1 MTAREFKD
9 RYLFD
14 PQHDLLAEGTY
25 TRVFKATD
33 TLLQRDICI
42 KYFRKEMIAGS
53 SLIKELN
60 RANVFFHPNI
70 CAFYDL
76 IEIEETN
83 LLGEVEQQPIGII
96 EYMNGDTIVAYLQKH
111 KEDSG
116 IAKKLFKD
124 VIKGL
129 SYLHSIGKPHLD
141 LKPGN
146 ILVRLSANE
155 PVAKITDFLNT
166 ENLHTTAVPASIKPL
181 TLSYKAPE
189 YFQNTIAQQTVKADI
204 WSFGLIMYQVFANEN
219 LFYKEG
225 DTVEKV
231 IRTICHGDYWA
242 GVHTLP
248 EPFLSIVKRCLI
260 RDVNE
265 RNISLEELS
274 LMLDGLGVET
284 IKTPLIEEPTKMEEN
299 EVPISVSP
307 SAIATPPPL
316 TIEPTPS
323 PKPEKL
329 GLSIPIILAA
339 LVILIGIS
347 AFIWTMIE
355 HRQPTHATSIIGNF
369 KNDTLAPLA
378 STSPVEKRT
387 IDTITQVVHDT
398 VKVVQVLQTVV
409 KPSFVPPA
417 KSERIPE
424 GNQINTQ
431 QANAHVLPT
440 LPIFESLSIDRPY
453 YFDLKTP
460 LLSDIEFELFS
471 ENAAITALGKNTF
484 YVKPLKSGALNIMV
498 LDKLTHGKIAEK
510 VYLVK
515 AKSIPKATLGDDI
528 IGGFVSPKLL
538 LAKLTLQARSENGN
552 YKVKSFRMTCKSG
565 SCDIN
570 DVSNDGNFN
579 ESMIRFLHNVK
590 AGEKL
595 YFENIVAED
604 ESGQPM
610 KLDDIQVTTY

>member
-307 SAIATPPPL
+307 SAIATPPPPAHYR
-316 TIEPTPS
+316 TYTV
-323 PKPEKL
+323 PK
-329 GLSIPIILAA
+329 
-339 LVILIGIS
+339 
-347 AFIWTMIE
+347 T
-355 HRQPTHATSIIGNF
+355 R
-369 KNDTLAPLA
+369 
-378 STSPVEKRT
+378 
-387 IDTITQVVHDT
+387 
-398 VKVVQVLQTVV
+398 KV
-409 KPSFVPPA
+409 
-417 KSERIPE
+417 RIKHTYYFS
-424 GNQINTQ
+424 GFS
-431 QANAHVLPT
+431 H
-440 LPIFESLSIDRPY
+440 IDR
-453 YFDLKTP
+453 
-460 LLSDIEFELFS
+460 
-471 ENAAITALGKNTF
+471 
-484 YVKPLKSGALNIMV
+484 
-498 LDKLTHGKIAEK
+498 DKCIYMDYDRT
-510 VYLVK
+510 
-515 AKSIPKATLGDDI
+515 
-528 IGGFVSPKLL
+528 
-538 LAKLTLQARSENGN
+538 
-552 YKVKSFRMTCKSG
+552 
-565 SCDIN
+565 
-570 DVSNDGNFN
+570 
-579 ESMIRFLHNVK
+579 
-590 AGEKL
+590 
-595 YFENIVAED
+595 
-604 ESGQPM
+604 
-610 KLDDIQVTTY
+610 